1 MNAKNL
7 LTLLIIASLIL
18 GAGLLLADG
27 DSGGEG
33 SGGAGEESGTTLS
46 LNETFDTIRNG
57 VRLVMF
63 YDATTQTFIGVVV
76 NTTTQTIP
84 AVRVEVHLSN
94 SVELGPSTPGDL
106 APGETRLVELS
117 AAGTSG
123 FDGWTPHAETG
134 PMGSDSGAESEGE
147 GSEGGGEHGASG
159 EGSEGTGGAGEEGG
173 TALALDEI
181 YDFVRNGVRLI
192 MSYDAATNLFSGTAE
207 NTTAQMIQAVRVEI
221 HLSNGIELGPT
232 TPVDLQPGE
241 SIPVELAGSS
251 TPFDGWTPHAESGPM
266 GSDSSAESGG
276 EGAKAVAAKA
286 VKAPVANT
294 AAVVNPDRVDET
306 TH

>member
-1 MNAKNL
+1 MNTKNTL
-7 LTLLIIASLIL
+7 ITVLTVLLIASFIL

-27 DSGGEG
+27 DSGEG

-134 PMGSDSGAESEGE
+134 PMGSDSGAESGGE
-147 GSEGGGEHGASG
+147 GSEGGGEHGSSG
-159 EGSEGTGGAGEEGG
+159 EESGA
-173 TALALDEI
+173 TLTLTDTFDAI
-181 YDFVRNGVRLI
+181 RNGVRLV
-192 MSYDAATNLFSGTAE
+192 MSYDAASQSFIGVVE
-207 NTTAQMIQAVRVEI
+207 NTTAQTIQAVRVEI

-232 TPVDLQPGE
+232 IPGDLNPYETRQ
-241 SIPVELAGSS
+241 VELSAASATG
-251 TPFDGWTPHAESGPM
+251 FDGWTPHAESGSGEHGSSGESGEH
-266 GSDSSAESGG
+266 GSDG
-276 EGAKAVAAKA
+276 E
-286 VKAPVANT
+286 
-294 AAVVNPDRVDET
+294 
-306 TH
+306 

>member
-94 SVELGPSTPGDL
+94 GVELGPTIPGDL

-117 AAGTSG
+117 AASPSG
-123 FDGWTPHAETG
+123 FDGWSPHAESG
-134 PMGSDSGAESEGE
+134 ESGGEHGSDG
-147 GSEGGGEHGASG
+147 EGGGEHGSSG
-159 EGSEGTGGAGEEGG
+159 EESGA
-173 TALALDEI
+173 TLTLTDTFDAI
-181 YDFVRNGVRLI
+181 RNGVRLV
-192 MSYDAATNLFSGTAE
+192 MSYDAASQSFIGVVE
-207 NTTAQMIQAVRVEI
+207 NTTAQAIQAVRVEV
-221 HLSNGIELGPT
+221 HLSNGVELGPT

-266 GSDSSAESGG
+266 GSDSGAESGG
-276 EGAKAVAAKA
+276 EGSEGGGGEGSEGAGG
-286 VKAPVANT
+286 
-294 AAVVNPDRVDET
+294 E
-306 TH
+306 HGGSGESGSG

>member
-147 GSEGGGEHGASG
+147 GSEGGGE
-159 EGSEGTGGAGEEGG
+159 GSEGTGGAGEEGG

-266 GSDSSAESGG
+266 GSDTSAESGG
-276 EGAKAVAAKA
+276 EHGASGEGSEGAGG
-286 VKAPVANT
+286 
-294 AAVVNPDRVDET
+294 E
-306 TH
+306 HGGSGESGSG

>member
-1 MNAKNL
+1 MNTKNTL
-7 LTLLIIASLIL
+7 ITVLTVLLIASFIL

-94 SVELGPSTPGDL
+94 GVELGPTIPGDL

-123 FDGWTPHAETG
+123 FDGW
-134 PMGSDSGAESEGE
+134 S
-147 GSEGGGEHGASG
+147 
-159 EGSEGTGGAGEEGG
+159 
-173 TALALDEI
+173 
-181 YDFVRNGVRLI
+181 
-192 MSYDAATNLFSGTAE
+192 
-207 NTTAQMIQAVRVEI
+207 
-221 HLSNGIELGPT
+221 
-232 TPVDLQPGE
+232 
-241 SIPVELAGSS
+241 
-251 TPFDGWTPHAESGPM
+251 PHAESG
-266 GSDSSAESGG
+266 ESGG
-276 EGAKAVAAKA
+276 EHGS
-286 VKAPVANT
+286 
-294 AAVVNPDRVDET
+294 DRRRRRRAR
-306 TH
+306 